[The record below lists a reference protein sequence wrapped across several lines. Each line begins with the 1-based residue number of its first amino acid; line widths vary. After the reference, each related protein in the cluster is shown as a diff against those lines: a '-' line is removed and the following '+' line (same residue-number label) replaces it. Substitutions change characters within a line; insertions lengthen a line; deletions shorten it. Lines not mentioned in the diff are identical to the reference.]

1 VEFLAGAAHVGMG
14 FAGKATERYLD
25 IAARIATGQSEG
37 RCSCVEFPPL
47 AVAM

>member
-1 VEFLAGAAHVGMG
+1 MG
-14 FAGKATERYLD
+14 FAGKATERNLD
-25 IAARIATGQSEG
+25 IAARIAATGQSEG